1 MNPPPFWSNS
11 VDEVPYDFIR
21 KRLSILISTDD
32 KNLMITK
39 GALIVLVVR
48 SRKPLVRSRPG
59 RHLFLATF
67 LIVIL
72 ALSLPFTTLAELF
85 DFQRMPI
92 AFYVM
97 IGLIVLLYIT
107 AAEVMKKIFF
117 RRDKF

>member
-1 MNPPPFWSNS
+1 MAGYAKL
-11 VDEVPYDFIR
+11 DEVPYDFIR

-48 SRKPLVRSRPG
+48 SRKPLVRCRPG
-59 RHLFLATF
+59 RYLFLATF

-72 ALSLPFTTLAELF
+72 ALNLPFTALAEIF

-92 AFYVM
+92 AFYVI
-97 IGLIVLLYIT
+97 IGLSMLLYIT

-117 RRDKF
+117 RRVKF